1 MNMKSE
7 FQYEHC
13 FFQARAAGMAAAE
26 ACEVRPMIVRGYNGE
41 RHIVDGGPC
50 GFAWVVVKGNTGFGR
65 WLKKTGR
72 ASKAYGGGLQV
83 WIGEHGQSMARKEA
97 HAAAM
102 AKVFQD
108 SGIEAH
114 ARSRMD

>member
-1 MNMKSE
+1 MKSE
-7 FQYEHC
+7 YQFETC
-13 FFQARAAGMAAAE
+13 FLQAKAAGMASAKD
-26 ACEVRPMIVRGYNGE
+26 VIVLPM
-41 RHIVDGGPC
+41 HIRSGDTMHTIDGGPC
-50 GFAWVVVKGNTGFGR
+50 GFAWVILKGNTAFGR

-83 WIGEHGQSMARKEA
+83 WIHEHGQSMARKEA
-97 HAAAM
+97 HARAM

-114 ARSRMD
+114 AYSRMD

>member
-1 MNMKSE
+1 
-7 FQYEHC
+7 
-13 FFQARAAGMAAAE
+13 
-26 ACEVRPMIVRGYNGE
+26 MIVTVYGE
-41 RHIVDGGPC
+41 PHIVDGGPC
-50 GFAWVVVKGNTGFGR
+50 GFAWVAVKGNTGFGR

-83 WIGEHGQSMARKEA
+83 WIREHGQSMARKEA
-97 HAAAM
+97 HARAM
-102 AKVFQD
+102 AQVFQD